1 VTVNQTPPN
10 APAPKLTS
18 REALR
23 RGWLNVAMDRWAP
36 KTQPARIIFE
46 FALLI
51 PVVLALAIVVKLS
64 QG

>member
-1 VTVNQTPPN
+1 MPQK
-10 APAPKLTS
+10 APQPSLMSK
-18 REALR
+18 EALR

-46 FALLI
+46 FAILI
-51 PVVLALAIVVKLS
+51 PVVLVLAIAVKLA